1 MAVKEQGRPVSSV
14 PSPQPPIPISKL
26 IAVFLMTGFG
36 ICRVVPAPGTI
47 GTALF
52 GMPFAWAVG
61 QLPGIGWQVAA
72 ITLAF
77 LVGVPLATAANRAL
91 GAEKDHQ
98 AIVWDEIASM
108 PVVFLLV
115 PMINWR
121 VALAGFVLHRIFDIS
136 KVPPSAQL
144 ERLPEGLG
152 VMADDLMA
160 AIYAG
165 AALALLN
172 WLDGYSGW
180 RLLAAIGG

>member
-1 MAVKEQGRPVSSV
+1 VS
-14 PSPQPPIPISKL
+14 QR

-36 ICRVVPAPGTI
+36 VCRIVAAPGTI

-52 GMPFAWAVG
+52 GVPFAWAVG
-61 QLPGIGWQVAA
+61 QLPGIGWQVVA
-72 ITLAF
+72 IALAF

-121 VALAGFVLHRIFDIS
+121 AALAGFVLHRIFDIS
-136 KVPPSAQL
+136 KIPPAAQL

-165 AALALLN
+165 ASLALLN
-172 WLDGYSGW
+172 WLDGWAGW
-180 RLLAAIGG
+180 GVLAAIGG